1 MIKKLL
7 LFFVVAFMT
16 VSCLSDGGYT
26 ESRPILATFEYNM
39 DYSEVCGPDSLY
51 VDTQYQVGVGWEYLV
66 FFQKVDKTT
75 GDFEG
80 GLILSHLKYPKSG
93 VVEGLSNNKYRVYDK
108 TQTLANTYLV
118 FEQTDKM
125 PDNEMGFNFVQS
137 STSSG
142 TCIMKSCFVNNTV
155 AVAQAVEQ
163 NFVVGDRMTLKATG
177 YLNGTKTDS
186 AEIMLAERV
195 SGRDS
200 IVSKWTTFDLS
211 KLGSVDK
218 VDFELIIPEGKDVPA
233 TVCIDEVLTSVTV
246 QYTN

>member
-1 MIKKLL
+1 
-7 LFFVVAFMT
+7 
-16 VSCLSDGGYT
+16 
-26 ESRPILATFEYNM
+26 
-39 DYSEVCGPDSLY
+39 
-51 VDTQYQVGVGWEYLV
+51 
-66 FFQKVDKTT
+66 
-75 GDFEG
+75 
-80 GLILSHLKYPKSG
+80 
-93 VVEGLSNNKYRVYDK
+93 
-108 TQTLANTYLV
+108 
-118 FEQTDKM
+118 
-125 PDNEMGFNFVQS
+125 
-137 STSSG
+137 
-142 TCIMKSCFVNNTV
+142 
-155 AVAQAVEQ
+155 
-163 NFVVGDRMTLKATG
+163 MTLKATG